1 MIKNLRT
8 LIYLVSILLFV
19 SCFQICSY
27 FHEPITEEAVSLW
40 WDMKSNIHAIVI
52 ALVFIASSINSIG
65 VLRFIL
71 DVGVGFTIS
80 NVVDRLYFN
89 TTEFNR
95 ADIVM
100 IAITFIIASID
111 YKKDK
116 NV

>member
-1 MIKNLRT
+1 MTKNIKT
-8 LIYLVSILLFV
+8 VVYLVSVVLFI
-19 SCFQICSY
+19 SNYSICDY
-27 FHEPITEEAVSLW
+27 FYPDNTQEAIDGW
-40 WDMKSNIHAIVI
+40 WYMKSNIHAIVI